1 MRLAIISDLHANLPA
16 VQAVLADID
25 AQKVDEV
32 VCLGDVVGYGPDPIE
47 VTDLAMSRSSFC
59 VMGNHDEALVN
70 PDGAIGFNGPAR
82 RAIEWT
88 REQMKP
94 GFFSGSKV
102 RARWEW
108 LASLP
113 LIKNRGPDLFV
124 HGSPRDPTTEYVL
137 EQDLAFGAT
146 QKYEEIFESF
156 ERFCFV
162 GHSHLPLVIDGDLQV
177 KRPSDLPDGKFKLAS
192 GKALVNV
199 GSVGQPRDGD
209 VRSCYVILDGETV
222 EWRRVAYDV
231 SKTIARFAAIGKK
244 DLDPRLAERLLAGA

>member
-1 MRLAIISDLHANLPA
+1 
-16 VQAVLADID
+16 
-25 AQKVDEV
+25 
-32 VCLGDVVGYGPDPIE
+32 
-47 VTDLAMSRSSFC
+47 
-59 VMGNHDEALVN
+59 
-70 PDGAIGFNGPAR
+70 
-82 RAIEWT
+82 
-88 REQMKP
+88 MKP

-113 LIKNRGPDLFV
+113 LMKNRGPNLFV

-146 QKYEEIFESF
+146 EKYEEIFASF

-177 KRPSDLPDGKFKLAS
+177 QKPSDLPDGKLKLAS

-209 VRSCYVILDGETV
+209 VRSCYVIFDGETV
-222 EWRRVAYDV
+222 EWRRVSYDV